1 MSRAQV
7 IERSPKKRAVLEK
20 DKLSKRT
27 SIIQAAA
34 TLLQKKD
41 WAELSMDEV
50 AKRAKIAKGTL
61 YLYFPTKEDL
71 CLRIH
76 SADYESWFMDLNEF
90 LINTPKMNA
99 DIFSNWFVNS
109 MDRHSRFLK
118 LLPIVPT
125 ILEKN
130 ASIQTIREFKTNLK
144 NQITSVLPLIIQY
157 FPFLT
162 EQSGFLFLMQCHA
175 LAVGSWS
182 HGFPSNQVKEAVK
195 DTELE
200 MFVLDY
206 KKFLEISILNL
217 LKGHSSPQTQT
228 I

>member
-7 IERSPKKRAVLEK
+7 LERSPKKRAVLEK

-34 TLLQKKD
+34 SLLQKKD

-76 SADYESWFMDLNEF
+76 SADYETWFLDLYEF
-90 LINTPKMNA
+90 LNSSKELDAKM
-99 DIFSNWFVNS
+99 FSNWFVQS
-109 MDRHSRFLK
+109 MDRHTRFLK

-130 ASIQTIREFKTNLK
+130 ASIQTIREFKTNIKL
-144 NQITSVLPLIIQY
+144 QITNVLPQLIRF
-157 FPFLT
+157 FPFFN
-162 EQSGFLFLMQCHA
+162 EQTGFLFLMQCHA

-182 HGFPSNQVKEAVK
+182 HGFPSNQVREAVK
-195 DTELE
+195 DTDLEL
-200 MFVLDY
+200 FVLDY
-206 KKFLEISILNL
+206 KNFLETSILHL
-217 LKGHSSPQTQT
+217 LKGHSST
-228 I
+228 

>member
-76 SADYESWFMDLNEF
+76 SADYESWFMDLN
-90 LINTPKMNA
+90 
-99 DIFSNWFVNS
+99 
-109 MDRHSRFLK
+109 
-118 LLPIVPT
+118 
-125 ILEKN
+125 
-130 ASIQTIREFKTNLK
+130 
-144 NQITSVLPLIIQY
+144 
-157 FPFLT
+157 
-162 EQSGFLFLMQCHA
+162 
-175 LAVGSWS
+175 
-182 HGFPSNQVKEAVK
+182 
-195 DTELE
+195 
-200 MFVLDY
+200 
-206 KKFLEISILNL
+206 
-217 LKGHSSPQTQT
+217 
-228 I
+228 

>member
-1 MSRAQV
+1 
-7 IERSPKKRAVLEK
+7 
-20 DKLSKRT
+20 
-27 SIIQAAA
+27 
-34 TLLQKKD
+34 
-41 WAELSMDEV
+41 
-50 AKRAKIAKGTL
+50 
-61 YLYFPTKEDL
+61 
-71 CLRIH
+71 
-76 SADYESWFMDLNEF
+76 
-90 LINTPKMNA
+90 
-99 DIFSNWFVNS
+99 

>member
-7 IERSPKKRAVLEK
+7 LERSPKKRAVLEK

-34 TLLQKKD
+34 SILQKKD
-41 WAELSMDEV
+41 WSELSMDEV

-76 SADYESWFMDLNEF
+76 SADYESWFLDLNEF
-90 LINTPKMNA
+90 LNTCSQLDAKK
-99 DIFSNWFVNS
+99 FSNWFVQS
-109 MDRHSRFLK
+109 MDRHTRFLK

-130 ASIQTIREFKTNLK
+130 ASIQTIREFKTNIKL
-144 NQITSVLPLIIQY
+144 QISNVLPQLIRF
-157 FPFLT
+157 FPFFS

-182 HGFPSNQVKEAVK
+182 HGFPSNQVREAVK
-195 DTELE
+195 DTDLEL
-200 MFVLDY
+200 FVLDY
-206 KKFLEISILNL
+206 KSFLETSILHL
-217 LKGHSSPQTQT
+217 LKGHSTT
-228 I
+228 

>member
-7 IERSPKKRAVLEK
+7 LERSPKKRAVLEK

-34 TLLQKKD
+34 SLLQKKD

-76 SADYESWFMDLNEF
+76 SADYETWFLDLYEF
-90 LINTPKMNA
+90 LNSSKELDA
-99 DIFSNWFVNS
+99 KIFSNWFVQS
-109 MDRHSRFLK
+109 MDRHTRFLK

-130 ASIQTIREFKTNLK
+130 ASIQTIREFKTNIKL
-144 NQITSVLPLIIQY
+144 QITNVLPQLIRF
-157 FPFLT
+157 FPFFN
-162 EQSGFLFLMQCHA
+162 EQTGFLFLMQCHA

-182 HGFPSNQVKEAVK
+182 HGFPSNQVREAVK
-195 DTELE
+195 DTDLEL
-200 MFVLDY
+200 FVLDY
-206 KKFLEISILNL
+206 KNFLETSILHL
-217 LKGHSSPQTQT
+217 LKGHSST
-228 I
+228 

>member
-7 IERSPKKRAVLEK
+7 LERSPKKRAVLEK

-34 TLLQKKD
+34 SLLQKKD

-76 SADYESWFMDLNEF
+76 SADYETWFLDLYEF
-90 LINTPKMNA
+90 LNSSKELDAKM
-99 DIFSNWFVNS
+99 FSNWFVQS
-109 MDRHSRFLK
+109 MDRHTRFLK

-130 ASIQTIREFKTNLK
+130 ASIQTIREFKTNIKL
-144 NQITSVLPLIIQY
+144 QITNVLPQLIRF
-157 FPFLT
+157 FPFFN
-162 EQSGFLFLMQCHA
+162 EQTGFLFLMQCHA

-182 HGFPSNQVKEAVK
+182 HGFPSNQVREAVK
-195 DTELE
+195 DTDLEL
-200 MFVLDY
+200 FVLDY
-206 KKFLEISILNL
+206 KNFLGTSILHL
-217 LKGHSSPQTQT
+217 LKGHSST
-228 I
+228 

>member
-1 MSRAQV
+1 MSRVQV

-27 SIIQAAA
+27 SIIHAAA
-34 TLLQKKD
+34 SLLQKKD
-41 WAELSMDEV
+41 WSELSMDEV

-76 SADYESWFMDLNEF
+76 SADYESWFMDLHEF
-90 LINTPKMNA
+90 LSKTPKMDAN
-99 DIFSNWFVNS
+99 IFSNWFVNS
-109 MDRHSRFLK
+109 MDRHTRFLK

-130 ASIQTIREFKTNLK
+130 ASIQTIREFKSNLK
-144 NQITSVLPLIIQY
+144 TQISSVLPLLIKY
-157 FPFLT
+157 FPFFK

-200 MFVLDY
+200 IFILDY
-206 KKFLEISILNL
+206 KKFLEMSILTL
-217 LKGHSSPQTQT
+217 LKGHSG

>member
-1 MSRAQV
+1 MTRAQI

-20 DKLSKRT
+20 DKLSKRA

-34 TLLQKKD
+34 SLLQKKD
-41 WAELSMDEV
+41 WSELSMDEV

-76 SADYESWFMDLNEF
+76 SADYESWFMDLNDF
-90 LINTPKMNA
+90 LSNA
-99 DIFSNWFVNS
+99 QKIDAEIFSNWFVNS
-109 MDRHSRFLK
+109 MDRHLRFLK

-130 ASIQTIREFKTNLK
+130 ASVQTIKEFKTNLK
-144 NQITSVLPLIIQY
+144 SQISSVLPLIIRY
-157 FPFLT
+157 FPFFN

-200 MFVLDY
+200 IFMLDY

-217 LKGHSSPQTQT
+217 LKGHSGLQ
-228 I
+228 II

>member
-1 MSRAQV
+1 MPIV
-7 IERSPKKRAVLEK
+7 ERSPKKRAVLEK

-27 SIIQAAA
+27 TILQSAAF
-34 TLLQKKD
+34 LLQKKD

-71 CLRIH
+71 CLRVH
-76 SADYESWFMDLNEF
+76 NADYEAWFLDMEAF
-90 LINTPKMNA
+90 LTETKIIDA
-99 DIFSNWFVNS
+99 DIFSKWFVES
-109 MDRHSRFLK
+109 MDRHVRFLK

-130 ASIQTIREFKTNLK
+130 ASVETIREFKRSLK
-144 NQITSVLPLIIQY
+144 EQIFRILPLLIQT
-157 FPFLT
+157 FPFLN
-162 EQSGFLFLMQCHA
+162 EKSGFLFLMQCHA

-195 DTELE
+195 EDGLD

-206 KKFLEISILNL
+206 KSFLRTSILTL
-217 LKGHSSPQTQT
+217 LNGNKNT
-228 I
+228 

>member
-1 MSRAQV
+1 MSRLSVA
-7 IERSPKKRAVLEK
+7 ERSPKKRAVLEK

-27 SIIQAAA
+27 SILQSAAF
-34 TLLQKKD
+34 LLQKKD

-71 CLRIH
+71 CLRVHI
-76 SADYESWFMDLNEF
+76 ADYEAWFLDMELF
-90 LINTPKMNA
+90 LTETKNIDA
-99 DIFSNWFVNS
+99 EGFSKWFVES
-109 MDRHSRFLK
+109 MDRHIRFLK

-130 ASIQTIREFKTNLK
+130 ASVETIKEFKLSLK
-144 NQITSVLPLIIQY
+144 AQIFKILPLLIKT
-157 FPFLT
+157 FPFLN

-182 HGFPSNQVKEAVK
+182 HGFPSQQVREAVK
-195 DTELE
+195 DDGLDI
-200 MFVLDY
+200 FVLDF
-206 KKFLEISILNL
+206 KSFISTSILTL
-217 LKGHSSPQTQT
+217 LNGIKSP
-228 I
+228 

>member
-7 IERSPKKRAVLEK
+7 LERSPKKRAVLEK

-90 LINTPKMNA
+90 LEKAPQIDA
-99 DIFSNWFVNS
+99 EIFSQWFVNS
-109 MDRHSRFLK
+109 MDRHLRFLK

-130 ASIQTIREFKTNLK
+130 ASVQTIREFKTNLK
-144 NQITSVLPLIIQY
+144 KQITSVLPRLIQY
-157 FPFLT
+157 FPFFT

-206 KKFLEISILNL
+206 KQFLEFSILNL
-217 LKGHSSPQTQT
+217 LKGHSASESK
-228 I
+228 